1 MSDIN
6 NTIKENIKRID
17 EIKIMSDINT
27 IKENIKRIEDLNKA
41 RAVKE
46 SADIEMGCFK
56 QCMNNVVVEEK
67 LKQIQND
74 TLGMLK
80 NFLSKTYGPMGSY
93 TEIVKG
99 DTIKTISSDYSKDG
113 LKVLKNIIFDS
124 PLEMAMQS
132 ELCDI
137 CQFVV
142 KQVGDGTT
150 SAVILSSLIYSE
162 MLKIKEN
169 TSLPPRRLVKEF
181 QNVVEECKSIIAAAG
196 RDITLDDIYKI
207 CMISTN
213 GNEVVSNQIMSV
225 YKEYGFNVNISV
237 NISNDTDT
245 KIRIYDGMTINVGY
259 SDPAYINNIMAGTAE
274 IHNPKIYA
282 FQDPVDTPEMISFLE
297 RIVIDNIFKPLEDR
311 DDMIPTVIIAPMIS
325 RDGSGLLTKLIQ
337 HMYDFDREKMNNQ
350 KPPILILT
358 NIHGTDEAI
367 ASDIE
372 NLCGCKYIKKYINAE
387 IQKHEQETGEAPTLE
402 TVHNFAGTAELVSA
416 DNNKTKFINPKS
428 VIDEDGA
435 TDRLIAFLKSE
446 IKKANEENEDI
457 LTVGR
462 LKKRLNC
469 LEANMIEFLVG
480 GISVSDR
487 DSLRDLVEDAVL
499 NCASA
504 AENGVGRAAN
514 FEGLSAIYKLY
525 SECDPDNSI
534 RYEIIS
540 AIFSAYY
547 KAAEIL
553 YGSVISPEDIPNI
566 IARSI
571 QENKPFNV
579 IDLFNA
585 KDLSEV
591 KASDDVL
598 CSIRTDGVI
607 LDAISKIITM
617 MVTSNQCL
625 LQSTVINRY

>member
-1 MSDIN
+1 MSDIS
-6 NTIKENIKRID
+6 TIKDNIDNIEAYADKKD
-17 EIKIMSDINT
+17 NKEIPV
-27 IKENIKRIEDLNKA
+27 EL
-41 RAVKE
+41 
-46 SADIEMGCFK
+46 GCSK
-56 QCMNNVVVEEK
+56 LCMNNVVTEDK
-67 LKQIQND
+67 LKKIQDD
-74 TLGMLK
+74 TLILLK
-80 NFLSKTYGPMGSY
+80 DFLSKTYGPMGSY
-93 TEIVKG
+93 TAIVKG

-124 PLEMAMQS
+124 PLEMSIQS

-162 MLKIKEN
+162 MLKIKESTN
-169 TSLPPRRLVKEF
+169 LPPRRLVKEF

-196 RDITLDDIYKI
+196 REITLDDIYKI

-213 GNEVVSNQIMSV
+213 GNELVSEQITSV
-225 YKEYGFNVNISV
+225 YKDYGFNVNISV

-259 SDPAYINNIMAGTAE
+259 SDPAYINNIMSGTAE

-282 FQDPVDTPEMISFLE
+282 FQDPIDTPEMISFLE
-297 RIVIDNIFKPLEDR
+297 KIVLDNIFRPLEDR
-311 DDMIPTVIIAPMIS
+311 EDMIPTVIVAPMIS

-337 HMYDFDREKMNNQ
+337 HMYSFDRDNMNNQ
-350 KPPILILT
+350 KPPILIIT

-367 ASDIE
+367 ALDIE
-372 NLCGCKYIKKYINAE
+372 NLCGCKYIKKYINAD
-387 IQKHEQETGEAPTLE
+387 IQKHEQDTGEAPTLE

-416 DNNKTKFINPKS
+416 DNNKTKFINPKA
-428 VIDEDGA
+428 ILDNDGTA
-435 TDRLIAFLKSE
+435 DRLISFLKSE
-446 IKKANEENEDI
+446 IKKAKEENEDI
-457 LTVGR
+457 LTIGR
-462 LKKRLNC
+462 LEKRLNC

-480 GISVSDR
+480 GISISDR

-525 SECDPDNSI
+525 CDNKNLDV
-534 RYEIIS
+534 RFQIIC
-540 AIFSAYY
+540 AIFSAYF
-547 KAAEIL
+547 KAAKIL
-553 YGSVISPEDIPNI
+553 YGSVIPEEFIKDII
-566 IARSI
+566 SRSL
-571 QENKPFNV
+571 EEGKPFNV

-585 KDLSEV
+585 SDFDEV

-598 CSIRTDGVI
+598 CSIKTDSVI